1 MRVTRKID
9 YPGVFAA
16 LPSPC
21 LVLGTDLVIADANPA
36 FCEVT
41 GRNRAELLGQYLF
54 DAFPDNPADPEA
66 DGVAT
71 LQASLHRVLASGQT
85 DHMALQKYDIPVPG
99 NPEAF
104 KERWWTAINV
114 PVLGPDGMVAW
125 IIHRSEDMTDVVH
138 ARRTAHLPSVSP
150 GREAAM
156 EAELYARARQLQ
168 QLNEE
173 LRQAHTR
180 ERRIAVALQEAMLH
194 SPDLARH
201 PDIAVRYLPATGS
214 LNVCGDWYDAVDL
227 PADRFT
233 VTVGDVVGHGLMA
246 ATVMGRLR
254 SALSAATRTVHGPA
268 QALEVLGMYARS
280 VEGALAATAV
290 QVLVDCH
297 SQLLIYSSAGHPPP
311 VLLHPD
317 GTCELLDQ
325 ATDPPLGARPE
336 HIPRPQ
342 ANATYT
348 PGDTLI
354 LYTDGLIERRGEDI
368 DTGLTRLTSTL
379 ATCTEFGAEHLADAL
394 LARLGLASGASDDIA
409 IVVVRLARA
418 TRPH

>member
-1 MRVTRKID
+1 MAAPEVD
-9 YPGVFAA
+9 YTAVFTA

-41 GRNRAELLGQYLF
+41 GRSRVELVGQYLF

-66 DGVAT
+66 DGVTT
-71 LQASLHRVLASGQT
+71 LKASLHRVLSSGQT
-85 DHMALQKYDIPVPG
+85 DHMALQKYDIPVAD
-99 NPEAF
+99 NPEVF

-114 PVLGPDGMVAW
+114 PVLDPDGKVAW

-173 LRQAHTR
+173 LRQAHAR

-201 PDIAVRYLPATGS
+201 PDVAVRYLPAAGS

-227 PADRFT
+227 PGDRFT
-233 VTVGDVVGHGLMA
+233 VAVGDVVGHGLMA
-246 ATVMGRLR
+246 ATVMGMLR

-268 QALEVLGMYARS
+268 QALEVLGLYARS
-280 VEGALAATAV
+280 IDGAMAATAV
-290 QVLVDCH
+290 QVVIDRH
-297 SQLLIYSSAGHPPP
+297 SHLLIYSSAGHPPP

-317 GTCELLDQ
+317 GAFELLDQ

-336 HIPRPQ
+336 HVPRPQ
-342 ANATYT
+342 ATTTYA
-348 PGDTLI
+348 PGDTLV

-368 DTGLTRLTSTL
+368 DVGLTRLTSTL

-394 LARLGLASGASDDIA
+394 LARLDVTGGANDDIA
-409 IVVVRLARA
+409 MVVVRLDGI
-418 TRPH
+418 TRLS